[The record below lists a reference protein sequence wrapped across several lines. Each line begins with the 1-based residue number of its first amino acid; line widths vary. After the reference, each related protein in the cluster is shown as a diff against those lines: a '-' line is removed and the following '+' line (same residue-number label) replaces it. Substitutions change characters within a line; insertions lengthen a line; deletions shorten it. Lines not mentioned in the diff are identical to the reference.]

1 MGKNKNKENIAPAK
15 GGAAPTQVRCR
26 WTDQDDEILLHV
38 LSSEKAAGN
47 QSESGWK
54 KTVWNAAAAA
64 LAEEGIV
71 KTPVKT
77 ADKVQDHF
85 QNLYTL
91 SILKQSQ
98 LKKEY
103 SEIRQMTTSVSGFGW
118 DDGVKR
124 VIATE
129 AVWKAKIEAKPSY
142 QRWQN
147 KTFIHYDT
155 MSYLVEGIIATG
167 AGAFNPGHTPRSSP
181 PQSEHSASRNST
193 PAPEEVEGI
202 CGANSE
208 PGCFQFPAL
217 DLAVRVAAVQDVSDQ
232 CFIDTPSSD
241 PKAPPCRLGFA
252 CTGVCL
258 PLKKKSRKSKGDKK
272 NESLDN
278 IGNALLSIG
287 EAMNDSQEID
297 YQSKAIKMLEAEDV
311 LSDEDMVQVF
321 MIFSKD
327 PNIAKMYCTIKHASL
342 HTMYVSELLDNL

>member
-26 WTDQDDEILLHV
+26 WTDQDDEILLRV

-54 KTVWNAAAAA
+54 KTVWNVAAAA

-85 QNLYTL
+85 QN
-91 SILKQSQ
+91 
-98 LKKEY
+98 
-103 SEIRQMTTSVSGFGW
+103 

-124 VIATE
+124 IIATE

-147 KTFIHYDT
+147 KSFIHYDT

-167 AGAFNPGHTPRSSP
+167 AGAFNPGHTPHSSP

-193 PAPEEVEGI
+193 PAPEEVEVPRRESVEPTQSQ
-202 CGANSE
+202 AASNSQPSTSQSE
-208 PGCFQFPAL
+208 SQPSRTSATNVLSTPPRATRKRHRADSDSPAPES
-217 DLAVRVAAVQDVSDQ
+217 VSR
-232 CFIDTPSSD
+232 S
-241 PKAPPCRLGFA
+241 
-252 CTGVCL
+252 
-258 PLKKKSRKSKGDKK
+258 KKKSRKSKGDKK

-327 PNIAKMYCTIKHASL
+327 PNIAKTYCTIKRASL
-342 HTMYVSELLDNL
+342 RTMYVSELLDNL